1 MAYLLRRIRQNTIRK
16 NMYRYLFMV
25 IGAAVFLDL
34 FSVAFHSLN
43 VGQYEIAMAQVQS
56 LNQFYVSLEEANHNL
71 SSYVRSGENE
81 LFQGFCSAVEEAKQ
95 CLEGLGEHAV
105 SQAFVRDV
113 QDVREML
120 YSYAEISAGIK
131 AQYIEN
137 RKEEF
142 TSKLLAQML
151 QSYEQSQ
158 EIFEQIDQ
166 EFKNLHVSLLG
177 FASERMQILRQKKL
191 RYQIEFAAAILLLTV
206 LSIAKGRRLAD
217 KIADPIQKLT
227 EAAAEIRDGDMAQY
241 TAVDIPEADSQELSV
256 LIAVFNKMLDKIQE
270 QFRATTE
277 AAEAKA
283 ELHVK
288 ELENLKITN
297 QLRSSELKV
306 LQMQMNPHFLFNTL
320 NMIAKT
326 AYLGDVQETV
336 FLLQKTAELL
346 RYSLDYMGKSVTLAR
361 ELEILDCYICLQE
374 KRFGDRIEFEFDLDE
389 RFHHIQIP
397 CLILQPL
404 VENAVSHGV
413 GMYQSGGRI
422 LIRTRY
428 QESEGMGILS
438 VIDNG
443 VGLESEKLEQER
455 KRLGEG
461 WNAEEGIGL
470 GNVYM
475 RLENVFHD
483 EMKIELYSEPGQ
495 ETEVRILLPV
505 KEEETEHVSGDYCR

>member
-1 MAYLLRRIRQNTIRK
+1 M
-16 NMYRYLFMV
+16 
-25 IGAAVFLDL
+25 
-34 FSVAFHSLN
+34 
-43 VGQYEIAMAQVQS
+43 
-56 LNQFYVSLEEANHNL
+56 
-71 SSYVRSGENE
+71 
-81 LFQGFCSAVEEAKQ
+81 
-95 CLEGLGEHAV
+95 
-105 SQAFVRDV
+105 
-113 QDVREML
+113 
-120 YSYAEISAGIK
+120 
-131 AQYIEN
+131 
-137 RKEEF
+137 
-142 TSKLLAQML
+142 
-151 QSYEQSQ
+151 
-158 EIFEQIDQ
+158 
-166 EFKNLHVSLLG
+166 
-177 FASERMQILRQKKL
+177 
-191 RYQIEFAAAILLLTV
+191 
-206 LSIAKGRRLAD
+206 LAD